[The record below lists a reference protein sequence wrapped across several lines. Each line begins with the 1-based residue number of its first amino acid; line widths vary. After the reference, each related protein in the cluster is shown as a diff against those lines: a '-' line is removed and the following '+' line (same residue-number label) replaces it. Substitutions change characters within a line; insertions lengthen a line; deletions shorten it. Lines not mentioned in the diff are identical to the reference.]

1 MLVRMRIVLRENTRI
16 STPIMDRKIKFNLF
30 ENLHKRR
37 HGQCMPN
44 YAAKDDTKWK
54 RVTHN
59 YP

>member
-44 YAAKDDTKWK
+44 YAAKDDTK
-54 RVTHN
+54 
-59 YP
+59 